1 MNLLKAFNIVNQ
13 DLLLAKI
20 KVYSFLK
27 DLLALMCSY
36 PKKS

>member
-1 MNLLKAFNIVNQ
+1 MDLLKAFNIINQ

-20 KVYSFLK
+20 KVYGFLK